1 MAKGAIGF
9 MMMRYVLA
17 IVYSLPTIL
26 VTVGIFFVLLGLT
39 VSCLFIFKPLYV
51 IGFERHGVSEATGIT
66 SYGLEQVA
74 DNFVN
79 YFRSDDEY
87 IAVVVDVYGVERSI
101 LSHKETVHMR
111 DVKQLV
117 NGFRNVGF
125 AAMIMMVAYVIS
137 LVIKMRSQAIP
148 ILTRRLR
155 KSSLAI
161 IITALIFG
169 LLVAVAFPF
178 LFTLFHLISFSNDY
192 WLLDPR
198 QDYLVMLF
206 TPNFFLEATGLL
218 VTLILLEC
226 VVIISSTYLVRS
238 KNQ

>member
-1 MAKGAIGF
+1 MCI
-9 MMMRYVLA
+9 RD
-17 IVYSLPTIL
+17 S
-26 VTVGIFFVLLGLT
+26 
-39 VSCLFIFKPLYV
+39 
-51 IGFERHGVSEATGIT
+51 IT
-66 SYGLEQVA
+66 
-74 DNFVN
+74 
-79 YFRSDDEY
+79 
-87 IAVVVDVYGVERSI
+87 VVVDVYGVERSI

-125 AAMIMMVAYVIS
+125 AATIMMVAYVIS

-155 KSSLAI
+155 KSSLVI
-161 IITALIFG
+161 IITGLIFG